1 MNSNKLVGFLKN
13 KNTVTALAAI
23 IIVVVLVIGYNVRVN
38 QATTPVNIPFARV
51 TIQPGTHIDES
62 MIAYMSVPAATIKG
76 KIEKNRGSIVGKYT
90 KQNVII
96 PAGSLFY
103 SDSLTDS
110 IGNDDKE
117 LYDKIGE
124 GETLNY
130 ITVNMLSSYSNSIVP
145 GNYIYIYASVQHENR
160 NKIAKLFANVK
171 VVEVRTSD
179 GKSVFG
185 SSEEARTPYVIFFG
199 LPNEEDMLLKK
210 IHAINSCGGGTGEEG
225 EAITTTAIR
234 LTPIPT
240 TAGFDT
246 NDKDNIKL
254 TVTSPKMV
262 KIIDDMATDMT
273 EQTDGVEYNSSDD
286 TVINQN
292 DNKEDNGGSGS
303 EKEDNNSGNGSEL
316 NIDDLL
322 RENKE

>member
-38 QATTPVNIPFARV
+38 QATTPVNIPYARV

-76 KIEKNRGSIVGKYT
+76 KIEKNRGSIVGKYA

-110 IGNDDKE
+110 IGNNDKE

-145 GNYIYIYASVQHENR
+145 GNYIDIYASVQHENR

-210 IHAINSCGGGTGEEG
+210 IHAINSWGGGTGEEG
-225 EAITTTAIR
+225 ETITTTAIR

-246 NDKDNIKL
+246 NDKENIKL

-273 EQTDGVEYNSSDD
+273 EQTDGVEYNSTDD
-286 TVINQN
+286 TVINE
-292 DNKEDNGGSGS
+292 NKEDNGGSGS
-303 EKEDNNSGNGSEL
+303 DKDENNSGSGSEL

>member
-76 KIEKNRGSIVGKYT
+76 KIEKNRGSIVGKYA

-145 GNYIYIYASVQHENR
+145 GNYIDIYASVQHENR

-210 IHAINSCGGGTGEEG
+210 IHAINSWGGGTGEEG
-225 EAITTTAIR
+225 ETITTTAIR

-246 NDKDNIKL
+246 NDKENIKL

-273 EQTDGVEYNSSDD
+273 EQTDGVEYNSTDD
-286 TVINQN
+286 TVINE
-292 DNKEDNGGSGS
+292 NKEDNGGSGS
-303 EKEDNNSGNGSEL
+303 DKDENNSGSGSEL

>member
-145 GNYIYIYASVQHENR
+145 GNYIDIYASVQHENR

-210 IHAINSCGGGTGEEG
+210 IHAINSWGGGTGEEG
-225 EAITTTAIR
+225 ETITTTAIR

-246 NDKDNIKL
+246 NDKENIKL

-273 EQTDGVEYNSSDD
+273 EQTDGVEYNSTDD
-286 TVINQN
+286 TVINE
-292 DNKEDNGGSGS
+292 NKDDNGGSGS
-303 EKEDNNSGNGSEL
+303 DKDENSGESGSEL

>member
-76 KIEKNRGSIVGKYT
+76 KIEKNRGSIVGKYA

-110 IGNDDKE
+110 IGNNDKE

-145 GNYIYIYASVQHENR
+145 GNYIDIYASVQHENR

-210 IHAINSCGGGTGEEG
+210 IHAINSWGGGTGEEG
-225 EAITTTAIR
+225 ETITTTAIR

-246 NDKDNIKL
+246 NDKENIKL

-273 EQTDGVEYNSSDD
+273 EQTDGVEYNSTDD
-286 TVINQN
+286 TVINE
-292 DNKEDNGGSGS
+292 NKEDNGGSGS
-303 EKEDNNSGNGSEL
+303 DKDENNSGSGSEL

>member
-62 MIAYMSVPAATIKG
+62 MNAYMSVPAATIKG
-76 KIEKNRGSIVGKYT
+76 KIEKNRGSIVGKYA

-110 IGNDDKE
+110 IGNNDKE

-145 GNYIYIYASVQHENR
+145 GNYIDIYASVQHENR

-210 IHAINSCGGGTGEEG
+210 IHAINSWGGGTGEEG
-225 EAITTTAIR
+225 ETITTTAIR

-246 NDKDNIKL
+246 NDKENIKL

-273 EQTDGVEYNSSDD
+273 EQTDGVEYNSTDD
-286 TVINQN
+286 TVINE
-292 DNKEDNGGSGS
+292 NKEDNGGSGS
-303 EKEDNNSGNGSEL
+303 DKDENNSGSGSEL